1 MDRET
6 VIEQLEIIARDFEE
20 EYNACPVSI
29 YEAIR
34 LLKGDEE

>member
-1 MDRET
+1 MDKAT
-6 VIEQLEIIARDFEE
+6 VIEQLEAIAGGFEE
-20 EYNACPVSI
+20 EYDACPIAI